1 VVNHPSFTTTEIG
14 RRGEDFAADILA
26 RHGYRVV
33 ARNVHSRYGE
43 IDLIA
48 VNDEVICFV
57 EVKTR
62 RRGNAASG
70 TDAVGRSKQ
79 RKIIMTALYY
89 MQRHPEYDLQP
100 RFDILQA
107 ETDGKGNV
115 SGYDYIM
122 GAFDS
127 EAYR

>member
-1 VVNHPSFTTTEIG
+1 VRNESSFTTTEVG

-43 IDLIA
+43 IDIIA
-48 VNDEVICFV
+48 VNDEYICFV

-62 RRGNAASG
+62 RRGNADSG
-70 TDAVGRSKQ
+70 ADAVGRSKQ
-79 RKIIMTALYY
+79 RKIIQTALLY
-89 MQRHPEYDLQP
+89 MQQHPEYDLQP
-100 RFDILQA
+100 RFDVLRA
-107 ETDGKGNV
+107 ETDGKGNIFEH
-115 SGYDYIM
+115 DYIM

-127 EAYR
+127 EAYC